1 MRLYP
6 NVDNREVNAMLIR
19 DAIRKPPVSVACDAT
34 VAHAAELM
42 DTASVGCLVVTDG
55 GQPVGVVTDRDI
67 VVRGVARNIAGD
79 ARIDALMSTDIITAD
94 AGADLRSVMTV
105 FRSHPIRRLPVM
117 DGGTLV
123 GMITLDDMMVDLSAD
138 LCDLTRAVT
147 GQVIFG
153 HPEPAPLMTR

>member
-1 MRLYP
+1 M
-6 NVDNREVNAMLIR
+6 EIR
-19 DAIRKPPVSVACDAT
+19 DAIRKPPVSVGCDAT

-42 DTASVGCLVVTDG
+42 DTASVGCLVVTDHD
-55 GQPVGVVTDRDI
+55 QPVGVVTDRDI

-79 ARIDALMSTDIITAD
+79 ARIDALMSTDLITVD
-94 AGADLRSVMTV
+94 AGDDLRSVMEV

-117 DGGTLV
+117 DNGKLV
-123 GMITLDDMMVDLSAD
+123 GMVTLDDMMMGLSAD

-153 HPEPAPLMTR
+153 HPEPAPLSTR